1 MSEDNLEIVRKHIDA
16 YRRED
21 APTSLSFLDPHV
33 VWDPSR
39 VAVVDSTVAHGP
51 EAVLDAVLRYVGA
64 FEDYDYD
71 VKELTDLGSGGVLA
85 VVTEK
90 GTGKSSGVHVE
101 RSFATLYTLL
111 DGKIVRLTMFR
122 SEAEALEAVGP
133 AE

>member
-1 MSEDNLEIVRKHIDA
+1 MSVDNLEIVRKHIDA

-39 VAVVDSTVAHGP
+39 VAVVDSTVAFGP

-111 DGKIVRLTMFR
+111 DGKIVRLTMFP
-122 SEAEALEAVGP
+122 SEAEALEAAGLG
-133 AE
+133 E